1 MVMMLRSLSHPSRA
15 LVRRTRQHD
24 RRLSI
29 GSNILPATAVL
40 SFVDNETCFSRR
52 MHSTLAST
60 ATFLPNTHN
69 CAINDT
75 SAIVI
80 PSHICQTVRN
90 KSVFVSKHNQSLQ
103 ITSRDIL
110 DFCQQHG
117 IATHDARTT
126 STHVILKECPF
137 CSKPT
142 LGKADNYHKCYIQ
155 IGGGAYFCH
164 RCGSGGSWFDLK
176 QRLGGFQVQSNGDVM
191 YGSTENRVP
200 VTKSQRTQVAS
211 YQPAGMHKNKQP
223 TATDRRFAE
232 YMRQSEP
239 TQKQVPPLPMPSPRL
254 QACYST
260 QLLDQQPNDCLTYLQ
275 TERGLSLRTLR
286 KYGVGRAKYNFLNDQ
301 NQWEATECVTFPWLM
316 SVASVEYQEELRG
329 ADYVWDKGN
338 KLTSD
343 VPSNGE
349 TDDAEQEEDD
359 SDESNKE
366 DDSDESEAASDESD
380 KEEAANVK
388 EQTFL
393 TRRIK
398 VRALA
403 KKAWQRLD
411 PPGGGWGLFGFH
423 TIPKGAKEVV
433 LTEGEY
439 DAMAVWQA
447 TGRPAVSL
455 PNGCRSLPVEVLPL
469 LEDFETIY
477 LWMDN
482 DGPGQEGADLFAKK
496 IGLNRC
502 YIVRPSVEDGEK
514 APKDANEALLL
525 GLNLDEMIQQ
535 AKLIPHERILTFQ
548 ELRSDVLHEIL
559 HPDKYVGV
567 PMTSL
572 PGLMN
577 IMKGFRRG
585 ELTVITG
592 PTGSGKTTFLGQMSL
607 DLAEQDINVLWG
619 SFEIKNT
626 RLMHKLLQQ
635 FAREPLPT
643 GDPSMINKLEAIAD
657 RFERLPFH
665 FMKFHGGSEVDD
677 VLDAM
682 DYAGTSVSFFL
693 FLL

>member
-1 MVMMLRSLSHPSRA
+1 MVTMLRSLSRLSRGF
-15 LVRRTRQHD
+15 VRRTRQQYD
-24 RRLSI
+24 RQPTFRSAI
-29 GSNILPATAVL
+29 SPATMTIT
-40 SFVDNETCFSRR
+40 SVDLETCYERR
-52 MHSTLAST
+52 THETQIAMHSTLAST
-60 ATFLPNTHN
+60 AVSSWNLHA
-69 CAINDT
+69 CGRHSDI
-75 SAIVI
+75 SAPL
-80 PSHICQTVRN
+80 PSHICQTVRT
-90 KSVFVSKHNQSLQ
+90 KSVFVSKHNQSLH

-110 DFCQQHG
+110 DFFQQHG
-117 IATHDARTT
+117 IATHDARMT

-142 LGKADNYHKCYIQ
+142 MGKADNYHKCYIQ
-155 IGGGAYFCH
+155 IGAGAYFCH
-164 RCGSGGSWFDLK
+164 RCGSGGSWYDLK
-176 QRLGGFQVQSNGDVM
+176 QRLGGFQVQSNGEVM
-191 YGSTENRVP
+191 HGSSESPMQATP
-200 VTKSQRTQVAS
+200 SQRAPVAS
-211 YQPAGMHKNKQP
+211 HQFNSKES
-223 TATDRRFAE
+223 RFEA
-232 YMRQSEP
+232 YMRQSAP
-239 TQKQVPPLPMPSPRL
+239 SKKQVLPLPMPSPRL
-254 QACYST
+254 QACYNT

-275 TERGLSLRTLR
+275 EQRGLLPRTLR

-301 NQWEATECVTFPWLM
+301 NQWESTECVTFPWLM
-316 SVASVEYQEELRG
+316 SIASVEYQEELRG
-329 ADYVWDKGN
+329 AQFEWNSGN
-338 KLTSD
+338 LSSD
-343 VPSNGE
+343 VPSEN
-349 TDDAEQEEDD
+349 DQDKEE
-359 SDESNKE
+359 SK
-366 DDSDESEAASDESD
+366 ESD
-380 KEEAANVK
+380 KEEPVDIK
-388 EQTFL
+388 EETFL

-398 VRALA
+398 IRALA
-403 KKAWQRLD
+403 NKAWQRLD

-482 DGPGQEGADLFAKK
+482 DGPGQEGADLFARKV
-496 IGLNRC
+496 GLERC
-502 YIVRPSVEDGEK
+502 YIVRPSVKEGEK
-514 APKDANEALLL
+514 APKDANEALLQ
-525 GLNLDEMIQQ
+525 GLDLEEIIQQ
-535 AKLIPHERILTFQ
+535 AKLVPHERILTFQ

-572 PGLMN
+572 PGLMG

-635 FAREPLPT
+635 FAREPLPS
-643 GDPSMINKLEAIAD
+643 GDPSMISKLEAIAD
-657 RFERLPFH
+657 RFELLPFH

-682 DYAGTSVSFFL
+682 DYAGKFL
-693 FLL
+693 GLRLLLRSRSANDHLICFQSM